1 MSKELPYFKF
11 EPSSWDN
18 GNIQVCS
25 KSVKGLFIDIC
36 SMYWVRLGELPY
48 ALALQKHCNGNASDM
63 QELIDHDIIIVKDG
77 NIIIEFLDEQL
88 TDFIQVS
95 EKRKVAA
102 NKRWD
107 ANAMQKQCKSNAIRG
122 EERREEKKKVDNRF
136 IPPTIE
142 EIKSRMVERKL
153 SLFTA
158 EAFHAHYT
166 TNGWM
171 VGKNKM
177 KDWDSALTTWNEK
190 AKQYESS
197 AGNSRRDNKR
207 TNKLWN

>member
-1 MSKELPYFKF
+1 LLQQLLSNEIVLLNDD
-11 EPSSWDN
+11 ET
-18 GNIQVCS
+18 IR
-25 KSVKGLFIDIC
+25 ID
-36 SMYWVRLGELPY
+36 
-48 ALALQKHCNGNASDM
+48 
-63 QELIDHDIIIVKDG
+63 
-77 NIIIEFLDEQL
+77 FLDEQMEIFSDIVAKRSMSGKRGGL
-88 TDFIQVS
+88 AKAKQMLS
-95 EKRKVAA
+95 KRK
-102 NKRWD
+102 
-107 ANAMQKQCKSNAIRG
+107 ANANILREDKEKIR
-122 EERREEKKKVDNRF
+122 VDNRF

-142 EIKSRMVERKL
+142 EIKLRMVERKL